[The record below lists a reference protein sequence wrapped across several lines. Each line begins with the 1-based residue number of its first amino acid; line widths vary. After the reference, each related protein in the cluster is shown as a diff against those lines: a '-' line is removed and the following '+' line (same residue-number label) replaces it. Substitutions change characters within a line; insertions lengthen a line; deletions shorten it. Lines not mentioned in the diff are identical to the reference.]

1 MNLLASIA
9 AVQGVVIK
17 TPDTT
22 GYLRGGY
29 LAIGLILAGYALF
42 LWGRARKAHRD

>member
-1 MNLLASIA
+1 MNLLASLA
-9 AVQGVVIK
+9 AIQGVVIR

-29 LAIGLILAGYALF
+29 LAIGLILGGYALF
-42 LWGRARKAHRD
+42 LWGRARKARQE